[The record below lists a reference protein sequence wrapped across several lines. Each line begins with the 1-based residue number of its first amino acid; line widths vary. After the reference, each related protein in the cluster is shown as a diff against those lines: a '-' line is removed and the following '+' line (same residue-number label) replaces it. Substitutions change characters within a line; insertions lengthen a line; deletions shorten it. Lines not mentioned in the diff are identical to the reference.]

1 MNQRNFA
8 MSKIKIKN
16 FGPIKEG
23 MLDNDGWI
31 DIKKVTVFIGN
42 QGSGKSTVAK
52 VISTLFWLEKSINRG
67 DIEIGKFNFNFFKN
81 CFKFHKID
89 SYFSD
94 KTYVEYV
101 GEKYYILCD
110 RRNAPPKIEVESHEG
125 YIVPKICYIPAERNF
140 LSTISDAFNV
150 TGLPGNL
157 FSFAERL
164 RKAQNELNGDKLKL
178 PIGDYEYQYDDNI
191 GIYFIAGKD
200 YRVDLTEASSGLQS
214 FIPLYLVSRYL
225 SKSISE
231 NQEDPKRTLTVE
243 QAVRFANEIMNLTS
257 NESLMDDDKNKK
269 IKEVKARYFNKCFIN
284 IVEEP
289 EQNLFPTSQQQML
302 NSLLE
307 FNNMNE
313 GNKLIMTTHSP
324 YLINYLSLAIHS
336 FHLYSEITNKEDSLD
351 LALLDRLDTV
361 VPAKSMISSDNV
373 AIYQLD
379 ESNGTI
385 FQLSNAEG
393 IPSDK
398 NYLNQSIRRGNELFD
413 SLLEIEEEL

>member
-1 MNQRNFA
+1 

-23 MLDNDGWI
+23 ILDNDGWI

-52 VISTLFWLEKSINRG
+52 VISTLSWLEKSINRG

-94 KTYVEYV
+94 KTYVEYI

-110 RRNAPPKIEVESHEG
+110 LRNAPPKIKVESHEG

-150 TGLPGNL
+150 KGLPGNL

-164 RKAQNELNGDKLKL
+164 RKAQDELNGQRLKL
-178 PIGDYEYQYDDNI
+178 PIGDYEYRYDDNI
-191 GIYFIAGKD
+191 DNSFVAGENYQINLAD
-200 YRVDLTEASSGLQS
+200 ASSGLQS
-214 FIPLYLVSRYL
+214 FIPLYLVSKYL
-225 SKSISE
+225 SKSISQ
-231 NQEDPKRTLTVE
+231 NQEDPKRTLTVD
-243 QAVRFANEIMNLTS
+243 QSVRFANEILNITS
-257 NESLMDDDKNKK
+257 DGRLKDDERNKK
-269 IKEVKARYFNKCFIN
+269 IEEIKARYFNKCFIN

-289 EQNLFPTSQQQML
+289 EQNLFPSSQQQML

-324 YLINYLSLAIHS
+324 YLINYLTLNVKAEQVFRSLVEKKYKLGDPEILDINKIVPLSSFIKSEDLAI
-336 FHLYSEITNKEDSLD
+336 YE
-351 LALLDRLDTV
+351 
-361 VPAKSMISSDNV
+361 
-373 AIYQLD
+373 LD
-379 ESNGTI
+379 ETDGSMKKLNT
-385 FQLSNAEG
+385 FEG

-398 NYLNQSIRRGNELFD
+398 NFLNISLGNTNQLYD
-413 SLLEIEEEL
+413 SLLEIEENL

>member
-1 MNQRNFA
+1 
-8 MSKIKIKN
+8 MSKIRIKN

-23 MLDNDGWI
+23 MLDYDGWI

-42 QGSGKSTVAK
+42 QGSGKSTVTKA
-52 VISTLFWLEKSINRG
+52 ISTLTSLEKYINRG
-67 DIEIGKFNFNFFKN
+67 DIEKGKFNFHFFKN
-81 CFKFHKID
+81 NFKFHKID

-94 KTYVEYV
+94 NTYIEYV
-101 GEKYYILCD
+101 GEKYHITYD
-110 RRNAPPKIEVESHEG
+110 RKNDFPIITEIDNKN

-164 RKAQNELNGDKLKL
+164 RKAQNELNGEKLKL
-178 PIGDYEYQYDDNI
+178 PIGDYEYQYDDNVK
-191 GIYFIAGKD
+191 IYFIAGKD
-200 YRVDLTEASSGLQS
+200 YRIDLTEASSGLQS
-214 FIPLYLVSRYL
+214 FIPLYLVSKYL

-257 NESLMDDDKNKK
+257 DGSLIDTEKNKK
-269 IKEVKARYFNKCFIN
+269 INEVKARYFNKCFIN

-307 FNNMNE
+307 FNNMND

-336 FHLYSEITNKEDSLD
+336 FYLHSEIKKKKNSKELLERINKII
-351 LALLDRLDTV
+351 
-361 VPAKSMISSDNV
+361 PAKSMVSFDDV

-379 ESNGTI
+379 ELKGTI
-385 FQLSNAEG
+385 SQLSNTEG